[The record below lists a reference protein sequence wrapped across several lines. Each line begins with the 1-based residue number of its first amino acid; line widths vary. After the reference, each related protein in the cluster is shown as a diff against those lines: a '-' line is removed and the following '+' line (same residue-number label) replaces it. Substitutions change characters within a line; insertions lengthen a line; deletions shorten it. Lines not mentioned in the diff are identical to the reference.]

1 MKKPRIS
8 HKTAVAERNR
18 IAFQGGTYS
27 LVITAVVLAILVV
40 VNVLAAALPTTY
52 TKFDIS
58 STQLYSVTS
67 NTKAVLHALDQDVTI
82 YWIVQADQEDDILS
96 NLLSKYESLS
106 DHISVVKRNPDVYPA
121 FAEQYTEETVTNTLG
136 RVYTDYAYPVA
147 PVLDPDDHIAILQRA
162 VTKYLIP
169 LLNDTG
175 YYEISALSILF
186 SHYYIEYLLLLMYA
200 FIV

>member
-1 MKKPRIS
+1 MKKPRNS

-40 VNVLAAALPTTY
+40 VNVLAAALPTAY

-58 STQLYSVTS
+58 ATQLYSVTS

-121 FAEQYTEETVTNTLG
+121 FAEQYTEETSPTTAWWWSAG
-136 RVYTDYAYPVA
+136 R
-147 PVLDPDDHIAILQRA
+147 RA
-162 VTKYLIP
+162 ATSP
-169 LLNDTG
+169 TTT
-175 YYEISALSILF
+175 ST
-186 SHYYIEYLLLLMYA
+186 
-200 FIV
+200 